1 MFRRLWLTA
10 VLSFLF
16 CKLVFMYTMNVIY
29 LPSCESAALFKW
41 LCALLNITWL
51 CNEIPNYA
59 HYVEG
64 VEY

>member
-16 CKLVFMYTMNVIY
+16 YVIY